1 MSSVIV
7 PIIVG
12 VLCALIF
19 GVIGFVFGGEHRRK
33 TSEKEIGSATQQ
45 ATKIINNALNEAEA
59 TKKARLVEAKD
70 EIHKLRHDADK
81 EIRERRTEVQKQENR
96 LNQREEYLDKRADSL
111 EKKNENISVKQ
122 KQLDDKLLEIDGIK
136 KSQFDML
143 ERISGLTQEQAKDQL
158 LANLN
163 EELDTEKNK
172 RILENE
178 QMIKD
183 QSDVLAKE
191 IISTAIQRCAADHT
205 AETTVSVVAL
215 PNDEMKGRI
224 IGREGR
230 NIRSI
235 ETITGVEL
243 IIDDTP
249 EAITISSFDPVRRE
263 IARLTLEHLIQDG
276 RIHPTKIEECFDK
289 ATREVNQTIKTEGE
303 KAVLSANCGQIH
315 PELVKLLGKL
325 KYRTSYGQSVLKHSL
340 EVSYIAGLMAAELGA
355 DEKQAR
361 RAGLLHDI
369 GKALDHEMEGSHIAL
384 GVEWA
389 KKYKESDAI
398 VHAIA
403 AHHGEIECKTI
414 VACLVQAAD
423 AVSAARPGARREN
436 IENYIKRL
444 EQLEEIST
452 SFDGVERAYAIQAG
466 REVRVMVKPDV
477 INDEKMPYIA
487 HEIAKKIESEM
498 EYPGQIKVNIIRE
511 SRASDIAK

>member
-1 MSSVIV
+1 MSSIIV

-12 VLCALIF
+12 VLCAIIF
-19 GVIGFVFGGEHRRK
+19 GVLGFVLGGEHRRK

-45 ATKIINNALNEAEA
+45 ATKIINNALIEAEA
-59 TKKARLVEAKD
+59 TKKARLIEAKD

-81 EIRERRTEVQKQENR
+81 EIRERRSEVQKQENR

-111 EKKNENISVKQ
+111 EKKNENIGVKQ

-163 EELDTEKNK
+163 EELDTEKSK

-183 QSDVLAKE
+183 QSEVLAKE

-276 RIHPTKIEECFDK
+276 RIHPTKIEECFEK
-289 ATREVNQTIKTEGE
+289 ATREVNNTIKTEGE

-340 EVSYIAGLMAAELGA
+340 EVSYIAGLMAAEIGA

-403 AHHGEIECKTI
+403 AHHGEIECKTV

-477 INDEKMPYIA
+477 INDERMPYIA

>member
-1 MSSVIV
+1 MSSIIV

-12 VLCALIF
+12 VLCAIIF
-19 GVIGFVFGGEHRRK
+19 GVLGFVLGGEHRRK

-45 ATKIINNALNEAEA
+45 ATKIINNALPEAEA
-59 TKKARLVEAKD
+59 TKKARLIEAKD

-81 EIRERRTEVQKQENR
+81 EIRERRSEVQKQENR

-111 EKKNENISVKQ
+111 EKKNENIGVKQ

-163 EELDTEKNK
+163 EELDTEKSK

-183 QSDVLAKE
+183 QSEVLAKE

-276 RIHPTKIEECFDK
+276 RIHPTKIEECFEK
-289 ATREVNQTIKTEGE
+289 ATREVNNTIKTEGE

-340 EVSYIAGLMAAELGA
+340 EVSYIAGLMAAEIGA

-403 AHHGEIECKTI
+403 AHHGEIECKTV

-477 INDEKMPYIA
+477 INDERMPYIA

>member
-163 EELDTEKNK
+163 EELDTEKSK

-303 KAVLSANCGQIH
+303 KAVLSTNCGQIH

>member
-143 ERISGLTQEQAKDQL
+143 ERISGLTQGQAKDQL

-163 EELDTEKNK
+163 EELDTEKSK

>member
-12 VLCALIF
+12 VLCASIF
-19 GVIGFVFGGEHRRK
+19 GVIGIVFGGEHRRK

-163 EELDTEKNK
+163 EELDTEKSK

>member
-1 MSSVIV
+1 MSSIIV

-12 VLCALIF
+12 VLCAIIF
-19 GVIGFVFGGEHRRK
+19 GVLGFVLGGEHRRK

-45 ATKIINNALNEAEA
+45 ATKIINNALTEAEA
-59 TKKARLVEAKD
+59 TKKARLIEAKD

-81 EIRERRTEVQKQENR
+81 EIRERRSEVQKQENR

-111 EKKNENISVKQ
+111 EKKNENIGVKQ

-183 QSDVLAKE
+183 QSEVLAKE

-276 RIHPTKIEECFDK
+276 RIHPTKIEECFEK
-289 ATREVNQTIKTEGE
+289 ATREVNNTIKTEGE

-340 EVSYIAGLMAAELGA
+340 EVSYIAGLMAAEIGA

-403 AHHGEIECKTI
+403 AHHGEIECKTV

-477 INDEKMPYIA
+477 INDERMPYIA

>member
-1 MSSVIV
+1 MSSIIV

-12 VLCALIF
+12 VLCAIIF
-19 GVIGFVFGGEHRRK
+19 GVLGFVLGGEHRRK

-45 ATKIINNALNEAEA
+45 ATKIINNALTEAEA
-59 TKKARLVEAKD
+59 TKKARLIEAKD

-81 EIRERRTEVQKQENR
+81 EIRERRSEVQKQENR

-111 EKKNENISVKQ
+111 EKKNENIGVKQ

-163 EELDTEKNK
+163 EELDTEKSK

-183 QSDVLAKE
+183 QSEVLAKE

-276 RIHPTKIEECFDK
+276 RIHPTKIEECFEK
-289 ATREVNQTIKTEGE
+289 ATREVNNTIKTEGE
-303 KAVLSANCGQIH
+303 KAVLSAKSGQIH

-340 EVSYIAGLMAAELGA
+340 EVSYIAGLMAAEIGA

-403 AHHGEIECKTI
+403 AHHGEIECKTV

-477 INDEKMPYIA
+477 INDERMPYIA

>member
-163 EELDTEKNK
+163 EELDTEKSK

-498 EYPGQIKVNIIRE
+498 EYPGQIKVNIIRG